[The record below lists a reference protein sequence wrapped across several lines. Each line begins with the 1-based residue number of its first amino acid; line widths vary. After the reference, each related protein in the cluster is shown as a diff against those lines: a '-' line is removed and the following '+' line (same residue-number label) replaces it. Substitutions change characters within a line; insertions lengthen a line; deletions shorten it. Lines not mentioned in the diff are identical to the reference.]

1 MKIREVIK
9 PDNPHLAIII
19 RGVLKEMKVPTKGT
33 AYADKELDNMYQ
45 AYSVPRSK
53 YFVVEFGDQI
63 LGGAGIM
70 QLNKEAEN
78 ICELQKMYLHP
89 KARGKGVG
97 SNLLKLC
104 LSFARE
110 NNFSLCYLE
119 TMPYMLDAQ
128 ELYRKNGFV
137 YINKPMGDT
146 GHYSCSVWMTKEL

>member
-128 ELYRKNGFV
+128 ELYRKNDFV

>member
-53 YFVVEFGDQI
+53 YFVVEFDDQI

>member
-70 QLNKEAEN
+70 QLNKEAKN

-128 ELYRKNGFV
+128 ELYRKKGFV

>member
-1 MKIREVIK
+1 MKIREVIRT
-9 PDNPHLAIII
+9 DNPHLAIVI
-19 RGVLKEMKVPTKGT
+19 RGVLKEMKVPTRGT
-33 AYADKELDNMYQ
+33 AYADKELNNMYQ
-45 AYSVPRSK
+45 SYNVPRSK
-53 YFVVEFGDQI
+53 YFVVEFSDQI

-70 QLNKEAEN
+70 PLNKGGKN

-89 KARGKGVG
+89 RVRGKGVG

-128 ELYRKNGFV
+128 KLYKKNGFV
-137 YINKPMGDT
+137 YINNPMGDT
-146 GHYSCSVWMTKEL
+146 GHYSCPVWMTKEL

>member
-9 PDNPHLAIII
+9 PDNPYLAIII

-128 ELYRKNGFV
+128 ELYRKNDFV

>member
-146 GHYSCSVWMTKEL
+146 GHYSCPVWMTKEL

>member
-9 PDNPHLAIII
+9 PDNPYLAIII

>member
-70 QLNKEAEN
+70 QLNKEAKN

-146 GHYSCSVWMTKEL
+146 GHYSCPVWMTKEL

>member
-9 PDNPHLAIII
+9 SDNPHLAIII

-53 YFVVEFGDQI
+53 YFVVEFDDQI

-146 GHYSCSVWMTKEL
+146 GHYSCPVWMTKEL

>member
-1 MKIREVIK
+1 MKIRKVIRS
-9 PDNPHLAIII
+9 DNPHLAIVI
-19 RGVLKEMKVPTKGT
+19 RGVLKEMKVPSKGT

-45 AYSVPRSK
+45 AYSIPRSI
-53 YFVVEFGDQI
+53 YFVVEFNGHI

-70 QLNKEAEN
+70 PLNKGAKD

-89 KARGKGVG
+89 KSRGKGIG
-97 SNLLKLC
+97 NNLLQLC

-128 ELYRKNGFV
+128 ELYRRNGFI
-137 YINKPMGDT
+137 YINNSMGDT
-146 GHYSCSVWMTKEL
+146 GHYSCPVWMTKEL

>member
-9 PDNPHLAIII
+9 SDNPHLAIII

-53 YFVVEFGDQI
+53 YFVVEFDDQI

-97 SNLLKLC
+97 SNLLKL
-104 LSFARE
+104 LS
-110 NNFSLCYLE
+110 L
-119 TMPYMLDAQ
+119 
-128 ELYRKNGFV
+128 
-137 YINKPMGDT
+137 I
-146 GHYSCSVWMTKEL
+146 HI

>member
-53 YFVVEFGDQI
+53 YFVVEFDDQI

-128 ELYRKNGFV
+128 ELYRKNDFV

>member
-1 MKIREVIK
+1 MKIREVIR
-9 PDNPHLAIII
+9 PDNPYLAIVI

-33 AYADKELDNMYQ
+33 AYADKELNNMYQ

-53 YFVVEFGDQI
+53 YFVVEFSDQI

-70 QLNKEAEN
+70 PLNKGAKN

-128 ELYRKNGFV
+128 KLYKKNGFV
-137 YINKPMGDT
+137 YINNPMGDT
-146 GHYSCSVWMTKEL
+146 GHYSCPVWMTKEL

>member
-1 MKIREVIK
+1 MKIREVIR
-9 PDNPHLAIII
+9 PDNPHLSIVI
-19 RGVLKEMKVPTKGT
+19 RGVLKEMKVPRRGT
-33 AYADKELDNMYQ
+33 AYADKELNNMYQ
-45 AYSVPRSK
+45 SYNVPRSK
-53 YFVVEFGDQI
+53 YFVVEFSNQI

-70 QLNKEAEN
+70 PLNKGAKN

-89 KARGKGVG
+89 RARGKGVG

-128 ELYRKNGFV
+128 KLYKKNGFV
-137 YINKPMGDT
+137 YINNPMGDT
-146 GHYSCSVWMTKEL
+146 GHYSCPVWMTKEL

>member
-70 QLNKEAEN
+70 QLNKEAKN

-128 ELYRKNGFV
+128 NLYKENGFV

-146 GHYSCSVWMTKEL
+146 GHYSCPVWMTKEL

>member
-1 MKIREVIK
+1 LKIREVIRT
-9 PDNPHLAIII
+9 DNPHLAIVI

-53 YFVVEFGDQI
+53 YFVVEFSNQI

-70 QLNKEAEN
+70 PLNKGAKN

-97 SNLLKLC
+97 SNLLRLC

-128 ELYRKNGFV
+128 KLYKKNGFV
-137 YINKPMGDT
+137 YINNPMGDT
-146 GHYSCSVWMTKEL
+146 GHYSCPVWMTKEL

>member
-1 MKIREVIK
+1 LKIREVIR
-9 PDNPHLAIII
+9 PDNPYLAIVI

-33 AYADKELDNMYQ
+33 AYADKELNNMYQ
-45 AYSVPRSK
+45 SYNVPRSK
-53 YFVVEFGDQI
+53 YFVVEFSNQI

-70 QLNKEAEN
+70 PLNKGAKN
-78 ICELQKMYLHP
+78 VCELQKMYLHP

-128 ELYRKNGFV
+128 KLYKKNGFV
-137 YINKPMGDT
+137 YINNPMGDT
-146 GHYSCSVWMTKEL
+146 GHYSCPVWMTKEL

>member
-45 AYSVPRSK
+45 AYSVPRSR

-70 QLNKEAEN
+70 PLNKGAKN

-146 GHYSCSVWMTKEL
+146 GHYSCPVWMTKEL

>member
-70 QLNKEAEN
+70 PLNREAKN

-89 KARGKGVG
+89 KARGKGFG

-128 ELYRKNGFV
+128 ELYRKNGFI